1 MTTLAKMPRVSLRR
15 LLSKLTVLA
24 LSTSALAVASP
35 ARSATKACI
44 DEDLDDD
51 LDQDLD
57 HDLDDDAPIDREH
70 VDSRDAAAMLGRSLA
85 NALSEVKPLSAIH
98 LATTWALSGDPLRRA
113 AVARSLE
120 WTFPLLGAGAIIEH
134 LSYDADPSIRA
145 AAARAAWVRRTAGGD
160 RGVLDR
166 LALDPDADVRAIA
179 LSARRG

>member
-24 LSTSALAVASP
+24 LSTSAVAVASP
-35 ARSATKACI
+35 PRSAAAARI
-44 DEDLDDD
+44 AEDLDDE
-51 LDQDLD
+51 LD
-57 HDLDDDAPIDREH
+57 HDLDDDTPIDREH

-120 WTFPLLGAGAIIEH
+120 WAFPLLGAGAIIEH

-145 AAARAAWVRRTAGGD
+145 AAARAAWIRRTAGGD

-179 LSARRG
+179 HRARRG